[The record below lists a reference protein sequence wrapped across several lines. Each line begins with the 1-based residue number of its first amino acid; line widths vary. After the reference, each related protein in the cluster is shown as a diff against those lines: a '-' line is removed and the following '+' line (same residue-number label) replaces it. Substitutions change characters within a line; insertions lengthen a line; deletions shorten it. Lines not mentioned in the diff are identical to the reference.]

1 MTGEHLTENGTLPN
15 CPAQLVVE
23 SHISLLEEHWMGIE
37 RERTHSYRVQ
47 NNFPNS
53 DAVEALQEELME
65 ASRKRAASNVSHIS
79 SSRQPP
85 PSKVQRRAVE

>member
-23 SHISLLEEHWMGIE
+23 SHISLLEEHRMGIE
-37 RERTHSYRVQ
+37 GERTHSYRVQ
-47 NNFPNS
+47 NNIPNS
-53 DAVEALQEELME
+53 DAVEELVIE

-79 SSRQPP
+79 SSRQPSP
-85 PSKVQRRAVE
+85 LKVQRRAVE